1 MFRYILKRLLQAIP
15 TLIGISFLSFAL
27 MRLAPGDPV
36 SLYADP
42 SNPERLTAEALEELR
57 EQLGFNDPIPVQYGR
72 WLQNTLQGNW
82 GYSVMSKQPVL
93 DNIMDRLPNTIKLGS
108 LALLLALLVA
118 IPIGTMAAIKQYSR
132 FDYLATFMA
141 FIGLSI
147 PSFWFALILMQFF
160 SLKLGWLPAVGMRS
174 VDASAEGG
182 VFLDTLKHFA
192 MPTIVMSMASMASWT
207 RYQRS
212 SILEVMRQEYIRT
225 ARAKGLREFIVIS
238 RHALKNA
245 LIPMITLLGLSIP
258 TIVSGSYIIETI
270 FAWPGI
276 GRLGVT
282 AIFSRDYAL
291 VMGVTMTS
299 AIIVVL
305 SNLVADIA
313 YSWVNP
319 SIRYE

>member
-36 SLYADP
+36 SMYADP
-42 SNPERLTAEALEELR
+42 SNPQKLTAEALAELR

-72 WLQNTLQGNW
+72 WLANTLQGNW

-93 DNIMDRLPNTIKLGS
+93 TNIMDRLPNTVKLGA

-118 IPIGTMAAIKQYSR
+118 IPIGTIAAIKQYSR
-132 FDYLATFMA
+132 FDYLATFLA

-147 PSFWFALILMQFF
+147 PSFWFALILMQLFA
-160 SLKLGWLPAVGMRS
+160 LKLGWLPAVGMRS
-174 VDASAEGG
+174 VDAAGEGG
-182 VFLDTLKHFA
+182 AFLDTLKHFI
-192 MPTIVMSMASMASWT
+192 MPTIVMSLTSMASWT

-225 ARAKGLREFIVIS
+225 ARAKGLRELVVVS

-245 LIPMITLLGLSIP
+245 LIPLITLLGLSIP
-258 TIVSGSYIIETI
+258 SIVSGSYIIETI

-291 VMGVTMTS
+291 VMGVTMVS
-299 AIIVVL
+299 ALIVVL
-305 SNLVADIA
+305 SNLIADIA
-313 YSWVNP
+313 YSWADP
-319 SIRYE
+319 AIRYD